1 MIEPGF
7 SWGDIRKG
15 MDYSIFRASKETLY
29 IPFSY
34 DTRYRAK
41 QVADAFTYRFAKGVT
56 ALWVSGLSAVGTI
69 AQGFY
74 PALGVVFSGAWLAMS
89 FPLTARREYKA

>member
-1 MIEPGF
+1 
-7 SWGDIRKG
+7 

-41 QVADAFTYRFAKGVT
+41 QVADAFTYRFSKGFT
-56 ALWVSGLSAVGTI
+56 AMALSALKAAGSI
-69 AQGFY
+69 
-74 PALGVVFSGAWLAMS
+74 PAAAYASAALVFSGLWFGLS
-89 FPLTARREYKA
+89 FPMTAKTTSRQA